1 MRFKKRALT
10 AIGLLG
16 IIGFLSC
23 SRQTTIPTQ
32 LSYAPA
38 PVFRIPDSLLK
49 ASEIDFAFYKA
60 QPAQFYEPRLELRD
74 SFTHLEK
81 HLVGIA
87 DEELF
92 ARRPELIVDLEN
104 IADGAFTFPLAGARL
119 LSAFGRRNGRMHTG
133 MDLKINRRDTVVC
146 AFDGIVRMAG
156 WSRGYGNVV
165 VVRHYNGL
173 ETVYAHNSK
182 HLVHSGDHVT
192 AGTPLCITGETGR
205 ATTDHVHFEIR
216 VNGKP
221 IDPTLIIDFNTQS
234 LHHRCLVFSP
244 DEKGKIKIETV

>member
-1 MRFKKRALT
+1 MRLKKRALT
-10 AIGLLG
+10 AIGLWG
-16 IIGFLSC
+16 IAGFLSC

-38 PVFRIPDSLLK
+38 PVFSIPDSLLK
-49 ASEIDFAFYKA
+49 ASEIDFAFYKTK
-60 QPAQFYEPRLELRD
+60 PAKFYEPQLELRD
-74 SFTHLEK
+74 SFTSLEK
-81 HLVGIA
+81 HLVGVT

-92 ARRPELIVDLEN
+92 ARRPELIVNLEN
-104 IADGAFTFPLAGARL
+104 IADGAFVFPLSGARL
-119 LSAFGRRNGRMHTG
+119 LSSYGRRNGRMHTG
-133 MDLKINRRDTVVC
+133 IDLKINRRDTVVA

-182 HLVHSGDHVT
+182 HLVRSGDYVN
-192 AGTPLCITGETGR
+192 AGSPLCITGETGR
-205 ATTDHVHFEIR
+205 ATTDHLHFEIR

-221 IDPTLIIDFNTQS
+221 IDPNIIIDFNNQS
-234 LHHRCLVFSP
+234 LHHKCLVFSP